1 MVSKLEDRIFVNI
14 LGFANNISGS
24 WIVQKYS
31 VWPLSVAVVSAKVS
45 GRCGDVYIQNS

>member
-1 MVSKLEDRIFVNI
+1 VAPGGHEMGKVDFWSNQRWWMVSKLEDRIFVNI

-31 VWPLSVAVVSAKVS
+31 V
-45 GRCGDVYIQNS
+45 